1 MQSLFDHTRKPHT
14 PEQPDD
20 DADVQFRTPS
30 FRRLGIPSLR
40 VAGRITFGA
49 MLVLAALF
57 GSLAGL
63 MLVYSTDLPQ
73 IDDLE
78 HYHPSTTTEL
88 YDAHGRIFG
97 SFALQRRVV
106 VGYNDFPPVLRQA
119 VISIEDKSFESNWG
133 VNLVRVVGAAYRDLT
148 SDERAQGASTLTMQL
163 ARNLFLSS
171 EKSFG
176 RKLQEVFL
184 SIQIER
190 HFTKKQIF
198 TLYGNQIYL
207 GHGTYGFE
215 AGAQYYFSKHAKDL
229 TLPEAA
235 LLAALPKG
243 PEYYS
248 PVRFP
253 DRAFKRRNLVLNSML
268 EDGAI
273 TAEQARVAKEAP
285 LGLRIE
291 PPPNSVAPWFVEE
304 VRRQLEKRYGVE
316 QVHEAGLKVYTTLDL
331 DLQQTANRAVLDG
344 LAVYERRKGWKGHLI
359 NVVLSG
365 STLEE
370 FRHPDWSLPALPGTY
385 THAVVASAGA
395 NEAVVKVGRELI
407 ALGPDDWKWTG
418 YKAAD
423 GFLRVGDLV
432 YIRLA
437 EPKAGST
444 GLRATLEQDSG
455 AEGSLMSVDNSTG
468 DVLAMVGG
476 RDFNLS
482 QFNRAVQSERQT
494 GSSFKPYVYT
504 TAIEAGAKPT
514 DMILDAPTTFMTA
527 SGPYTPHDYE
537 TGYSGPMTL
546 TTAFAESR
554 NIPALK
560 LAQRVGIRKVIET
573 AHRFGITENIPAY
586 LPVAIGSAEVTLYE
600 QVASFSVFPNDG
612 IRITPHYIR
621 KVTSADGMVL
631 DEDSPEVKEVIS
643 TQTARTMMVLLQA
656 VTRMGTGATAGAQ
669 LKHPLGGKTGTT
681 NNFTDAWFLGF
692 SPSVTTGVWV
702 GYDDRESLGEKETG
716 ARAALPIWI
725 DYMRAAIA
733 NKPNEEFAHD
743 AVPPDQPPVAA
754 QSIAAAPSGAVEG
767 GAGATPSP
775 QSKAV
780 VKASAAASAGTA
792 SAGTGSAVSGK
803 QGGQAAHAPAGAT
816 IYKPFVPLHGKAP
829 TGAAA
834 GLHGTPVTGVGGNAP
849 SGDGS
854 NAAPAPRPSG
864 SVRAKPE

>member
-656 VTRMGTGATAGAQ
+656 VTRIGTGATAVAQ
-669 LKHPLGGKTGTT
+669 LNHPLGGKTGTT

-803 QGGQAAHAPAGAT
+803 QGGQAAHATAGAT
-816 IYKPFVPLHGKAP
+816 IYRPFVPLHGKAP
-829 TGAAA
+829 TGGAA

-864 SVRAKPE
+864 SVPAKPE